1 MGIFFLPIPIFC
13 SSFSW
18 WERGSSS
25 PAGVNARGTVVTYAL
40 RPDKVKP
47 RIFLKKNKK
56 EQKITNKLHFTKLN
70 KKSGWASSIPHQ
82 PCCFHL
88 LTENSSRTLQTESFF
103 SPVFLGMLQLQLGM
117 PAPLCSR
124 IRGNPRQPL
133 PARVVKII
141 KLHFL
146 CVVYCSSDPTVP
158 WRLRLGARFC
168 FANLLA
174 SVPFTLLRE
183 QF

>member
-1 MGIFFLPIPIFC
+1 MQG
-13 SSFSW
+13 
-18 WERGSSS
+18 
-25 PAGVNARGTVVTYAL
+25 ARWSRMHWDLT
-40 RPDKVKP
+40 RSNQEF
-47 RIFLKKNKK
+47 FLKKNKK